1 MTITIA
7 RARRDDAF
15 ACAALRLRSDL
26 EEGHLNRAGFVTEYA
41 DDFLSAFDEV
51 PTWIATRSDGTV
63 VGIVQCAL
71 VHRMPTL
78 ARGAKPWLYVAFVFV
93 VPDERGKGLGERML
107 RTVDAWADARGVE
120 RMLLNTRPKARP
132 LYERLGLGAP
142 EERHMHRD
150 APFAATKEQ
159 R

>member
-26 EEGHLNRAGFVTEYA
+26 EEGHPNRAGFVTEYA

-63 VGIVQCAL
+63 VGTVTSGTFS
-71 VHRMPTL
+71 PTL
-78 ARGAKPWLYVAFVFV
+78 GQGIGLALLDNGYKPGFAAELMLKDLRLSQQAADSADADTPMGALATSLYGQFVEAEDGRGRDFSAMLPRLAARG
-93 VPDERGKGLGERML
+93 RG
-107 RTVDAWADARGVE
+107 
-120 RMLLNTRPKARP
+120 
-132 LYERLGLGAP
+132 
-142 EERHMHRD
+142 
-150 APFAATKEQ
+150 AA
-159 R
+159 

>member
-26 EEGHLNRAGFVTEYA
+26 EEGHPNRAGFVTEYA

-63 VGIVQCAL
+63 VGKVTSGGPS
-71 VHRMPTL
+71 PTL
-78 ARGAKPWLYVAFVFV
+78 GRNIAMAYVPARLAALGTELKVIV
-93 VPDERGKGLGERML
+93 RGKPAAAEVVAMPFVAQRYY
-107 RTVDAWADARGVE
+107 RK
-120 RMLLNTRPKARP
+120 PKA
-132 LYERLGLGAP
+132 
-142 EERHMHRD
+142 
-150 APFAATKEQ
+150 
-159 R
+159 